1 MDSNTQQNEI
11 LYTVLVAGDVDLSK
25 YDKNIPVSSY
35 VAYKYSERSKI
46 KEVALQSYS

>member
-25 YDKNIPVSSY
+25 YDKNLSFPATSTVP
-35 VAYKYSERSKI
+35 R
-46 KEVALQSYS
+46 EVL